1 MNKNENN
8 NKKNEMWMESRMRE
22 RMILFKDYIN
32 TKKREFSSLISLPL
46 SITAISPG
54 VWNLVIRPVF

>member
-1 MNKNENN
+1 MNKNKNEY

-54 VWNLVIRPVF
+54 V